1 MKRKSILFCT
11 FAAIIMVLLLFFSI
25 TALLSKAGIDLAII
39 NTQPDPNHA
48 TPTTNPD
55 ISSSP
60 NPNSYRGGAAPH
72 FPFEADSSPTPTSSP
87 NATDPTPT
95 LTPEPTA
102 TTSPNPTV
110 APSPTPKPSATPKPT
125 TAPTVTPAPTS
136 TPIVTPSPSP
146 TNAPLPT
153 PTPTVTPSPTEIPS
167 PTPVPTPIPTPSPL
181 PTPNP
186 ASIVFSD
193 DFKSGNMSAWTNT
206 DSNGVKLGVVNSML
220 ECSANGPTNG
230 NWGYVFKWLN
240 QTYTTLDWRWYVFFS
255 NLPSTDGNVV
265 GAGGIYNSAVEGNF
279 TPANCVSS
287 VSVVR
292 QDGNCY
298 WNLAYAN
305 SSLVYSLNS
314 TQTVEPNVWYLVEL
328 KAVQGAGTGEAH
340 FYLNDV
346 EVLNATGLINN
357 NNPGIDHV
365 SVGGGITADQSLTWY
380 CAGAIAST
388 EHVGPQPP
396 LTTEGTSLSNSQSI
410 ADATVPSGFIMGAQ
424 VFLVFSL
431 STIGSIVTLKFFG
444 KSCPKLTRGN

>member
-1 MKRKSILFCT
+1 MRRKSVFVWVFTAVIV
-11 FAAIIMVLLLFFSI
+11 VLLLFFSI
-25 TALLSKAGIDLAII
+25 TALLSKAGTDLDGFNSQSNTTQTVPPNNPAIPST
-39 NTQPDPNHA
+39 NGGLPSSYDPGAPHVPPYESDA
-48 TPTTNPD
+48 SPTP
-55 ISSSP
+55 SSSP
-60 NPNSYRGGAAPH
+60 PNSG
-72 FPFEADSSPTPTSSP
+72 P
-87 NATDPTPT
+87 NAT
-95 LTPEPTA
+95 A
-102 TTSPNPTV
+102 SPNPSVT
-110 APSPTPKPSATPKPT
+110 PSPTTKSTATPTPKPTPKVTPSPY
-125 TAPTVTPAPTS
+125 PTVTPNPTS
-136 TPIVTPSPSP
+136 
-146 TNAPLPT
+146 
-153 PTPTVTPSPTEIPS
+153 TPTVTPSPTEIPS
-167 PTPVPTPIPTPSPL
+167 PTPIPTPSPL

-186 ASIVFSD
+186 ASIIFSD
-193 DFKSGNMSAWTNT
+193 DFKSGNMGAWTNT
-206 DSNGVKLGVVNSML
+206 DSGGVNLGVVNSML

-279 TPANCVSS
+279 TPANCVCS

-292 QDGNCY
+292 QNGNCV
-298 WNLAYAN
+298 WNLAYAD
-305 SSLVYSLNS
+305 SGSIYSLNS

-328 KAVQGAGTGEAH
+328 KAVQGAGIGEAH

-346 EVLNATGLINN
+346 EVLNAAGLTND

-396 LTTEGTSLSNSQSI
+396 LIAEVISLNNRQSL
-410 ADATVPSGFIMGAQ
+410 ADATVPSGFIVGAQ
-424 VFLVFSL
+424 AFLIFSL

-444 KSCPKLTRGN
+444 KPCPKLVKGN